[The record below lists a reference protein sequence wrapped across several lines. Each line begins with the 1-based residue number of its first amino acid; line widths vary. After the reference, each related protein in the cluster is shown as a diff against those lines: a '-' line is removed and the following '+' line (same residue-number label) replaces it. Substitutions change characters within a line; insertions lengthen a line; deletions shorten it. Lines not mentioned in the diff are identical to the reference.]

1 METVA
6 GKRIGGKSRVS
17 ERANK
22 SVRGNKIDVVC
33 VQAKSDDAWCEGMA
47 RLREIVGKSFANV
60 DVEEYVNSFRR

>member
-17 ERANK
+17 ERVNK
-22 SVRGNKIDVVC
+22 SARGNKIDVVC
-33 VQAKSDDAWCEGMA
+33 VQAKSDDAWGESMA

>member
-6 GKRIGGKSRVS
+6 GKRISDKSRIS

-22 SVRGNKIDVVC
+22 STRGSKRGVVC
-33 VQAKSDDAWCEGMA
+33 AQAQSDDAWSKGMA

>member
-22 SVRGNKIDVVC
+22 SARGNKIDVVC
-33 VQAKSDDAWCEGMA
+33 VQAKSDDAWDDSMA

>member
-1 METVA
+1 METVVREKRS
-6 GKRIGGKSRVS
+6 GKTRVS

-22 SVRGNKIDVVC
+22 FVREGKIDGVC
-33 VQAKSDDAWCEGMA
+33 VQAKSDDAWGKGMA

>member
-6 GKRIGGKSRVS
+6 GKRIDGKSRVS
-17 ERANK
+17 ERANRTA
-22 SVRGNKIDVVC
+22 RGNKIDVVC
-33 VQAKSDDAWCEGMA
+33 VQAKSDDAWCKGMA